1 MKKQLLI
8 AAVAASMTSV
18 AMADISISGAS
29 KVNANGGTY
38 TMEADVTITGKS
50 GGTSVVAQIGL
61 DSRNVNTTSICT
73 DAVVAVAATDTEEA
87 VAAADAV
94 NCTVAQSNVVEQL
107 YATSSIAGIN
117 VKVGTWKSGKGE
129 LGQNAAGSARVAAST
144 SFGGVKLS
152 YSDRTGAGNT
162 DVAISGTIA
171 GLAISHKIKDTAT
184 ETKVSGTMGGVN
196 ASVHTKEDD
205 SGDTDT
211 SYTLKTEVQG
221 IALTYVNT
229 TADGTGTS
237 MDGFIGKTT
246 GVNAAS
252 AIGISTSI
260 AGNKVTLKSIDIDGT
275 DNKKLIV
282 TRALASGATFEAT
295 YDDNA
300 DTLDLELAVKF

>member
-29 KVNANGGTY
+29 KVNAKGGVY
-38 TMEADVTITGKS
+38 TMEADVTVTGKS
-50 GGTSVVAQIGL
+50 GDTSVVAQIGL
-61 DSRNVNTTSICT
+61 DAGNT
-73 DAVVAVAATDTEEA
+73 
-87 VAAADAV
+87 
-94 NCTVAQSNVVEQL
+94 VEQL
-107 YATSSIAGIN
+107 YATSTVAGIA

-129 LGQNAAGSARVAAST
+129 LGVNAAGTARVAAST

-152 YSDRTGAGNT
+152 YSDRTGAGST

-171 GLAISHKIKDTAT
+171 GLKLSHKIKDTAT
-184 ETKVSGTMGGVN
+184 ETKVSGSMGGVN
-196 ASVHTKEDD
+196 ASAHTKETDA
-205 SGDTDT
+205 GNTDT

-229 TADGTGTS
+229 TSDAGTK
-237 MDGFIGKTT
+237 MDGFIGKSTT
-246 GVNAAS
+246 ASVTSAS

-260 AGNKVTLKSIDIDGT
+260 AGNKVTLKSIDINGT

-295 YDDNA
+295 YDDAA
-300 DTLDLELAVKF
+300 DSLDLELAVKF